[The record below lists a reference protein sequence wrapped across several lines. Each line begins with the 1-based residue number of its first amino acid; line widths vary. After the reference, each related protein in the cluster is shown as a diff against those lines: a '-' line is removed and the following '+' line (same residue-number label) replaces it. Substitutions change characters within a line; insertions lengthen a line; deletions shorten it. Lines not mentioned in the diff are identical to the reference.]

1 MQQYPVELN
10 SVIYNATTQSFEA
23 LVTVHAP
30 QGTRRYACAIDAPI
44 TMTYSD
50 AASGLATQALRRHAG
65 RGGLC
70 SSTNLAAAQSRARS
84 GATKSRRKLNIDPFA
99 MLRRLA
105 A

>member
-30 QGTRRYACAIDAPI
+30 QGARKYACAIDAPI

-50 AASGLATQALRRHAG
+50 AASCLPARSLMLCPDVPLCHPGLFLPIAPPHPGLA
-65 RGGLC
+65 
-70 SSTNLAAAQSRARS
+70 
-84 GATKSRRKLNIDPFA
+84 ATGPFA
-99 MLRRLA
+99 LSACQRKGART
-105 A
+105 